1 MVDLALAV
9 INSFA
14 SGPGTGTSPG
24 SIEWPKECTST
35 LGEAI

>member
-1 MVDLALAV
+1 MVDLALAI

-14 SGPGTGTSPG
+14 SGPGTGTPPG
-24 SIEWPKECTST
+24 RKERPKECTST

>member
-1 MVDLALAV
+1 MVDLALAI

-14 SGPGTGTSPG
+14 SGSGTGTPPG
-24 SIEWPKECTST
+24 SIEWPKECTSK

>member
-1 MVDLALAV
+1 MVDLALAI

-14 SGPGTGTSPG
+14 SGPGTGILPG
-24 SIEWPKECTST
+24 SLEWTKECTSM